1 LDKDIYYEKI
11 LNRIIQGRL
20 RIRLGDLVLF
30 VYEPS
35 LEILEESY
43 DIYEEA
49 HEKAYFN
56 GSYVGQ
62 EVLELLIDNDLWSP
76 ADEKRIEELNEEIED
91 IKVDAYNNFF
101 DSKKLIR
108 IKRKLLRKQA
118 EQSSIVYKKAQ
129 FDHLTCDGLASFARK
144 IWMISKT
151 TKNRDGTDF
160 DFSKYSIYRILDKYN
175 ANSIGVSEYR
185 RIARADPWRSMWIAS
200 TKREGIF
207 DKVPS
212 EYSTPQLYLCSYST
226 MYDNVYQSPDAP
238 DDKIVQ
244 DDICLDGWFI
254 AQRREREKD
263 KKKQAADNLLKNP
276 KIANSQEVM
285 LMANSQQKAKDILDL
300 NSPQG
305 RAVIE
310 ARNQQIDALTKETDS
325 GPMSFKEL
333 SDVKMDRHM
342 NAAQSGINAVKGR

>member
-1 LDKDIYYEKI
+1 MDKDIYYEKI

-49 HEKAYFN
+49 YEKAYFSGN
-56 GSYVGQ
+56 YVKQ
-62 EVLELLIDNDLWSP
+62 EILELLIDSDLWNP
-76 ADEKRIEELNEEIED
+76 LDEKRTDEINEEIENT
-91 IKVDAYNNFF
+91 KVEAFHNFF
-101 DSKKLIR
+101 DSKRLISL
-108 IKRKLLRKQA
+108 KRKLLKQQA
-118 EQSSIVYKKAQ
+118 ELGSLIYKKAQ
-129 FDHLTCDGLASFARK
+129 FDHLSCDGLASFARK

-151 TKNRDGTDF
+151 TKNTDGTNF
-160 DFSKYSIYRILDKYN
+160 DFSNLSIYALLDKYN
-175 ANSIGVSEYR
+175 QNSIDTSEYR
-185 RIARADPWRSMWIAS
+185 RIARTDPWRSMWVAS

-212 EYSTPQLYLCSYST
+212 EYTTPQLYLCSYST

-238 DDKIVQ
+238 DDKIIE

-254 AQRREREKD
+254 AQKRKREKE
-263 KKKQAADNLLKNP
+263 KKQQAADDLLKNP

-285 LMANSQQKAKDILDL
+285 LMADNQQKAKDILSL
-300 NSPQG
+300 NNDYG
-305 RAVIE
+305 RSVIE
-310 ARNQQIDALTKETDS
+310 ARNQQIDAMTKNAD
-325 GPMSFKEL
+325 GPMNFKDL
-333 SDVKMDRHM
+333 NDVKMDRQM
-342 NAAQSGINAVKGR
+342 NATQSGINAVRGR

>member
-49 HEKAYFN
+49 YEKAYFSGN
-56 GSYVGQ
+56 YVKQ
-62 EVLELLIDNDLWSP
+62 EILELLIDSDLWNP
-76 ADEKRIEELNEEIED
+76 LDEKRTDEINEEIENT
-91 IKVDAYNNFF
+91 KVEAFHNFF
-101 DSKKLIR
+101 DSKRLISL
-108 IKRKLLRKQA
+108 KRKLLKQQA
-118 EQSSIVYKKAQ
+118 ELGSLIYKKAQ
-129 FDHLTCDGLASFARK
+129 FDHLSCDGLASFARK

-151 TKNRDGTDF
+151 TKNTDGTNF
-160 DFSKYSIYRILDKYN
+160 DFSNLSIYALLDKYN
-175 ANSIGVSEYR
+175 QNSIDTSEYR
-185 RIARADPWRSMWIAS
+185 RIARTDPWRSMWVAS

-212 EYSTPQLYLCSYST
+212 EYTTPQLYLCSYST

-238 DDKIVQ
+238 DDKIIE

-254 AQRREREKD
+254 AQKRKREKE
-263 KKKQAADNLLKNP
+263 KKQQAADDLLKNP

-285 LMANSQQKAKDILDL
+285 LMADNQQKAKDILSL
-300 NSPQG
+300 NNDYG
-305 RAVIE
+305 RSVIE
-310 ARNQQIDALTKETDS
+310 ARNQQIDAMTKNAD
-325 GPMSFKEL
+325 GPMNFKDL
-333 SDVKMDRHM
+333 NDVKMDRQM
-342 NAAQSGINAVKGR
+342 NATQSGINAVRGR

>member
-1 LDKDIYYEKI
+1 LDKDIYYEKT

-35 LEILEESY
+35 LDILEESY
-43 DIYEEA
+43 EIYEEA
-49 HEKAYFN
+49 YQKAYFN
-56 GSYVGQ
+56 GSYVKQ
-62 EVLELLIDNDLWSP
+62 EILELLIDSDLWSP
-76 ADEKRIEELNEEIED
+76 NDEKRLEELDEEIED
-91 IKVDAYNNFF
+91 IKVSAYVNFF
-101 DSKKLIR
+101 DSKRLIG

-118 EQSSIVYKKAQ
+118 EHVSIAFKKSQ

-144 IWMISKT
+144 TWMISKT
-151 TKNRDGTDF
+151 TKNADGTDF
-160 DFSKYSIYRILDKYN
+160 DFSKCSVYNILEKYN
-175 ANSIGVSEYR
+175 EGSVSPSDYR
-185 RIARADPWRSMWIAS
+185 RIARNDPWRSMWVAS

-212 EYSTPQLYLCSYST
+212 EYTSPQLYLCSYST

-238 DDKIVQ
+238 DDKIIE

-254 AQRREREKD
+254 AQRRKREKE
-263 KKKQAADNLLKNP
+263 KKQQAADDLLSNP

-285 LMANSQQKAKDILDL
+285 LMANNQQKAKDILAL
-300 NSPQG
+300 NNQHG

-310 ARNQQIDALTKETDS
+310 SRNQQIDAMAKDS
-325 GPMSFKEL
+325 DGPMSFKDL
-333 SDVKMDRHM
+333 NDVKMDRQM
-342 NAAQSGINAVKGR
+342 NATQSGINAVRRR

>member
-1 LDKDIYYEKI
+1 MDKDIYYEKI

-35 LEILEESY
+35 SEILEESY

-49 HEKAYFN
+49 YEKAYFG

-62 EVLELLIDNDLWSP
+62 EVLEILIDSDLWSP
-76 ADEKRIEELNEEIED
+76 VDEKRIEELTEEIED
-91 IKVDAYNNFF
+91 IKVEAYNNFF
-101 DSKKLIR
+101 DSKKLIGT
-108 IKRKLLRKQA
+108 KRKLLRKQA
-118 EQSSIVYKKAQ
+118 EHASIAFKKSQ
-129 FDHLTCDGLASFARK
+129 FDHLTCDGLADFARK

-160 DFSKYSIYRILDKYN
+160 NFSGCSIYNILDKYN
-175 ANSIGVSEYR
+175 ASSISATEYR
-185 RIARADPWRSMWIAS
+185 RIARNDPWRSMWIAS

-212 EYSTPQLYLCSYST
+212 EYNTPQLYLCSYST

-238 DDKIVQ
+238 DEKVIE

-254 AQRREREKD
+254 AQKREREKD
-263 KKKQAADNLLKNP
+263 KKKQAADNLLSNP

-285 LMANSQQKAKDILDL
+285 LMANNQQKAKDILDL
-300 NSPQG
+300 NTPHG
-305 RAVIE
+305 KAGIE
-310 ARNQQIDALTKETDS
+310 ARNQQIDAMTKNADGS
-325 GPMSFKEL
+325 PMNFKEL

-342 NAAQSGINAVKGR
+342 NAAQSGINAVGGR

>member
-1 LDKDIYYEKI
+1 MDRDIYYEKI

-49 HEKAYFN
+49 YEKAYFSGN
-56 GSYVGQ
+56 YVKQ
-62 EVLELLIDNDLWSP
+62 EILELLIDSDLWNP
-76 ADEKRIEELNEEIED
+76 LDEKRTDEINEEIENT
-91 IKVDAYNNFF
+91 KVEAFHNFF
-101 DSKKLIR
+101 DSKRLISL
-108 IKRKLLRKQA
+108 KRKLLKQQA
-118 EQSSIVYKKAQ
+118 ELSSLLYKKAQ
-129 FDHLTCDGLASFARK
+129 FDHLSCDGLASFARK

-151 TKNRDGTDF
+151 TKNTDGTNF
-160 DFSKYSIYRILDKYN
+160 DFSNLSIYALLDKYN
-175 ANSIGVSEYR
+175 QNSIDTSEYR
-185 RIARADPWRSMWIAS
+185 RIARTDPWRSMWVAS

-212 EYSTPQLYLCSYST
+212 EYTTPQLYLCSYST

-238 DDKIVQ
+238 DDKIIE

-254 AQRREREKD
+254 AQKRKREKE
-263 KKKQAADNLLKNP
+263 KKQQAADDLLKNP

-285 LMANSQQKAKDILDL
+285 LMADNQQKAKDILSL
-300 NSPQG
+300 NNDYG
-305 RAVIE
+305 RSVIE
-310 ARNQQIDALTKETDS
+310 ARNQQIDAMTKDAN
-325 GPMSFKEL
+325 GPMSFKDL
-333 SDVKMDRHM
+333 NDVKMDRQM
-342 NAAQSGINAVKGR
+342 NATQSGINAVRRR